1 MKYGIWLILA
11 AYFLLGVLYA
21 LMNPLWEAPDEIHH
35 FPMVQY
41 LQSHGLQLP
50 SQEAGTVG
58 LWQQEG
64 NQPPLYYLLG
74 ALVISPIDTSD
85 ISAVMRVN
93 PHADTGII
101 RPDGNGN
108 RLIHP
113 PQISFSGSVL
123 ATYVLRFFSLLLGA
137 ATIYLTYRTGLLLF
151 PDKPEIALGAA
162 GINAFI
168 PMAVYISASVN
179 NDNLSN
185 LLANGIVFV
194 LARLLVKKTSPD
206 WKTYLLIGLL
216 TGAGLLSKLNIGLL
230 IPIVALTFVVLS
242 IRQRDWWI
250 FLTGGFISGGLAVA
264 IAAWWYWR
272 NLQLFGDVTGLSR
285 FLEIV
290 GKRPEPATLAQ
301 LWTEAEGFFRTFWG
315 LFGSITIPMPDNLYF
330 AFNLWG
336 GISFIAG
343 LAVAIKLLLERKGQ
357 RLGIALLLLWPL
369 LVLLALIQWTSTT
382 PASQG
387 RLMYGAIS
395 TISLWMA
402 AGFYW
407 LPAKIRVW
415 IIGTVVHSMAL
426 ITVIQPFATIM
437 PAYTINSALANT
449 EAIAEFR
456 SGDEAI
462 SLLAVRLPNE
472 PVAAGDYIQFEV
484 DFALSEATIRNW
496 SLFVHLVSPEGI
508 ILAQRDVYPA
518 RGLMATSHYAAGF
531 AWQNPIAIQL
541 RPTTY
546 APTTAEIRLGF
557 YDAQTGERMKLGA
570 GSEMYTLGQAEIAPR
585 DFSINF
591 GDKLELIGYGIS
603 TLAASPNE
611 SIELTLQWRGL
622 AKMSEDYVVFANIID
637 PESLAK
643 YASSNAQPA
652 EWTRPTSTWAVGEI
666 ISDRHILTI
675 APDAVAGI
683 YELELGLYIQQEYRF
698 LRLPV
703 LGTYE
708 NWLYLT
714 RIRIESK
721 NE

>member
-1 MKYGIWLILA
+1 M
-11 AYFLLGVLYA
+11 A
-21 LMNPLWEAPDEIHH
+21 L
-35 FPMVQY
+35 
-41 LQSHGLQLP
+41 
-50 SQEAGTVG
+50 
-58 LWQQEG
+58 
-64 NQPPLYYLLG
+64 
-74 ALVISPIDTSD
+74 
-85 ISAVMRVN
+85 
-93 PHADTGII
+93 
-101 RPDGNGN
+101 
-108 RLIHP
+108 
-113 PQISFSGSVL
+113 
-123 ATYVLRFFSLLLGA
+123 
-137 ATIYLTYRTGLLLF
+137 
-151 PDKPEIALGAA
+151 
-162 GINAFI
+162 
-168 PMAVYISASVN
+168 YISSSVN

-185 LLANGIVFV
+185 LLANSLVFV
-194 LARLLVKKTSPD
+194 LAQLLLGKKPPNG
-206 WKTYLLIGLL
+206 KTYILIGLL

-230 IPIVALTFVVLS
+230 IPIVALTLLVLS
-242 IRQRDWWI
+242 IRQRNWRI
-250 FLTGGFISGGLAVA
+250 FLLGSMISGGLTIA
-264 IAAWWYWR
+264 IAGWWYWR

-290 GKRPEPATLAQ
+290 GKRPESATLAQ

-330 AFNLWG
+330 AFNLLG

-343 LAVAIKLLLERKGQ
+343 LAVAIRLLLERKEQ
-357 RLGIALLLLWPL
+357 HLGIALLFLWPL
-369 LVLLALIQWTSTT
+369 LVFLALIQWTSTT

-407 LPAKIRVW
+407 FPAKIRVW
-415 IIGTVVHSMAL
+415 IIGTVVFSMAL
-426 ITVIQPFATIM
+426 VTLIQPIATIM
-437 PAYTINSALANT
+437 PAYAINSAFANNET
-449 EAIAEFR
+449 IAEFR
-456 SGDEAI
+456 YGDEAI
-462 SLLAVRLPNE
+462 SLLAVHLPNE
-472 PVAAGDYIQFEV
+472 PVATGDYVELEA
-484 DFALSEATIRNW
+484 DFILSDATTRNW
-496 SLFVHLVSPEGI
+496 SLFVHLVSPESI

-518 RGLMATSHYAAGF
+518 RGLMATSDYAEGF

-541 RPTTY
+541 RSTTY

-557 YDAQTGERMKLGA
+557 YDAQTGERMKLGD
-570 GSEMYTLGQAEIAPR
+570 GSDMYTLGQVEIAPL

-611 SIELTLQWRGL
+611 SIEVTLQWRGL

-637 PESLAK
+637 PESLTK

-652 EWTRPTSTWAVGEI
+652 EWRRPTSTWTVGEI

-675 APDAVAGI
+675 APDAVVGV
-683 YELELGLYIQQEYRF
+683 YELEIGLYIQQENRF

-714 RIRIESK
+714 RIRIESD